1 MTMDAGTDASGLARR
16 IAFIVEID
24 KLKQVLRQNVVI
36 DRSRR
41 ENSAEHS
48 WHLAVMAVILA
59 DLAEPEVEP
68 LRVLKMLLIHDLVE
82 VDAGDTFLYDGA
94 AAADQVAREEAA
106 AARLFGLLPADQ
118 ARELAALWAEFEAG
132 ATRDAAFA
140 RALDHL
146 QPVLLNYHTEG
157 GSWRAHAV
165 AGADVLAKK
174 RPIERGSPAL
184 WRYAEALIRDSMAK
198 GWLR

>member
-1 MTMDAGTDASGLARR
+1 MDPDKLGRQ

-36 DRSRR
+36 DRSRQ

-59 DLAEPEVEP
+59 DLAAPEVQP

-82 VDAGDTFLYDGA
+82 IDAGDSFLYDA
-94 AAADQVAREEAA
+94 AATADQAAREAAA
-106 AARLFGLLPADQ
+106 AARLFDLLPADLG
-118 ARELAALWAEFEAG
+118 RELAALWAEFDAG
-132 ATRDAAFA
+132 ATHDAAFA

-146 QPVLLNYHTEG
+146 QPVLLNYHTDG
-157 GSWRAHAV
+157 GSWRRHDV
-165 AGADVLAKK
+165 VGADVLAKK

-184 WRYAEALIRDSMAK
+184 WR
-198 GWLR
+198 